1 MRTLLSLANALATQ
15 CELLKSVW
23 LDFIE
28 NRVLFVLDLLIAEV
42 PRGPPRSRPLSV
54 EVSVH
59 ENKHRALEWI
69 FAGDAPLV
77 RDFNQV
83 TRLDISVS

>member
-1 MRTLLSLANALATQ
+1 MLSLANALATQ
-15 CELLKSVW
+15 CELLKSVM

-28 NRVLFVLDLLIAEV
+28 NRALFALDVLIAEV
-42 PRGPPRSRPLSV
+42 PRGPLRSRSLSV

-59 ENKHRALEWI
+59 KNRHRAPEWI
-69 FAGDAPLV
+69 FPGDAPLV